1 MSCDLL
7 WEMDSQAWDWNST
20 ETQGHHGSGYHLAK
34 WVEEISRKWPWP
46 RTWKWEWRW
55 QQNQTTPHW
64 QSCRSVSS
72 YLPFARCSMELLLAA
87 TQKNG
92 SCLLILLSFW
102 VLHFHSHYI
111 TLRVLSFLVRGS
123 EKRGGRK
130 RKRKREKTEACF
142 CKWWCCFAA
151 VKVAAV
157 PEALLT
163 LLSRLCV
170 GTLDLYI
177 QACKKTNREIKTKE
191 RCGLT
196 GRWLGGGRRLM
207 RELWN
212 LEDLFYYYYYFFV
225 LF

>member
-102 VLHFHSHYI
+102 VLHSHSHYI
-111 TLRVLSFLVRGS
+111 TLHYVCFLFLFVAVQ
-123 EKRGGRK
+123 RGGRK

-142 CKWWCCFAA
+142 CKWWCCF
-151 VKVAAV
+151 V
-157 PEALLT
+157 
-163 LLSRLCV
+163 C
-170 GTLDLYI
+170 
-177 QACKKTNREIKTKE
+177 C
-191 RCGLT
+191 C
-196 GRWLGGGRRLM
+196 
-207 RELWN
+207 
-212 LEDLFYYYYYFFV
+212 
-225 LF
+225 

>member
-20 ETQGHHGSGYHLAK
+20 ETQDHHDWGYHLAK

-123 EKRGGRK
+123 AKRGEKK
-130 RKRKREKTEACF
+130 RRPVSVNDDVVLLLLKLQRYLKLCLHYYQGFVWELLIYIFRLVKRQTE
-142 CKWWCCFAA
+142 
-151 VKVAAV
+151 
-157 PEALLT
+157 
-163 LLSRLCV
+163 R
-170 GTLDLYI
+170 
-177 QACKKTNREIKTKE
+177 
-191 RCGLT
+191 
-196 GRWLGGGRRLM
+196 
-207 RELWN
+207 
-212 LEDLFYYYYYFFV
+212 
-225 LF
+225 

>member
-20 ETQGHHGSGYHLAK
+20 ETQDHHDWGYHLAK

-123 EKRGGRK
+123 AKRGEKK
-130 RKRKREKTEACF
+130 RRPVSVNDDVVL
-142 CKWWCCFAA
+142 FAA
-151 VKVAAV
+151 VKVAAA

-163 LLSRLCV
+163 LLVSRLCV
-170 GTLDLYI
+170 GVYLGTLDLYI
-177 QACKKTNREIKTKE
+177 QACKKTNRERE
-191 RCGLT
+191 R
-196 GRWLGGGRRLM
+196 
-207 RELWN
+207 
-212 LEDLFYYYYYFFV
+212 
-225 LF
+225 